1 MRELLPDY
9 AGKLSRSYE
18 NVNFIGFLSGNV
30 LTQSNADNLLSCKQ
44 LDRRV
49 DVSSDNP
56 GEIWKQNFT
65 PISQKNEPRII

>member
-18 NVNFIGFLSGNV
+18 NVNFIGFLSGKC
-30 LTQSNADNLLSCKQ
+30 NADNLLSCKQ